1 MSLLL
6 LPSAASLDFSGEV
19 FPFTAAC
26 FCAVSVSA
34 AVSPFTTSPAS
45 VAAVAA
51 VSPCRDCVG
60 VSCCVAVLAPLPRLL
75 RTLGWRLCA
84 GWVGV
89 VEPEPGVVEPRLLG
103 VGVVRAELL
112 VSAVTGV
119 ETVLSCEITDCCELR
134 LGERCVL
141 ETSSVPSSCLCG
153 TSRSVTRCC
162 AVSARCLSAVSVSD
176 PQLLLSLSSG
186 PFCARRAARGDA
198 GGARRAAHTMLWMC
212 SQIRRNRRMFPDIRV
227 KVMA

>member
-1 MSLLL
+1 MLHGTSMSLLL

-26 FCAVSVSA
+26 FCAGSVSA

-141 ETSSVPSSCLCG
+141 ETSSVPSSCN
-153 TSRSVTRCC
+153 TE
-162 AVSARCLSAVSVSD
+162 
-176 PQLLLSLSSG
+176 LSLLYRS
-186 PFCARRAARGDA
+186 FIA
-198 GGARRAAHTMLWMC
+198 MV
-212 SQIRRNRRMFPDIRV
+212 QIRLMVILKAEQIIPKHVLFLFWLI
-227 KVMA
+227 